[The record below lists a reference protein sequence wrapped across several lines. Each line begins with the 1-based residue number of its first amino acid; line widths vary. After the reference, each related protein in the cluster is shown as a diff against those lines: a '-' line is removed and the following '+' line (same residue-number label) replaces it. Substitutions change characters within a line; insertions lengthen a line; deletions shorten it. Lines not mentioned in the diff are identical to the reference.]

1 MLTITTNKAEV
12 KGIAERRI
20 TERALPITDFWTK
33 RIVNLLGF
41 SDSDRQT
48 DDHSQFTGEQGGD
61 DGRGTGRHI
70 HGGRRCVCR
79 GKGYDPD
86 RAAVRRRMFHPVDP
100 GRSGKPG
107 RTGRRT
113 GRTGSGSRGYATR
126 ARRQSDNTA
135 DGLLSLLQS
144 GANDRSP
151 GRIIGGGSER
161 TGVTRM

>member
-1 MLTITTNKAEV
+1 MLTITTNKTEV

-48 DDHSQFTGEQGGD
+48 IIHNLRENRAGG

-79 GKGYDPD
+79 GKGHDPD

-113 GRTGSGSRGYATR
+113 GRTGTGSRGYATR
-126 ARRQSDNTA
+126 ARRQSDNTT
-135 DGLLSLLQS
+135 DGLLPLLQS
-144 GANDRSP
+144 GANDRST